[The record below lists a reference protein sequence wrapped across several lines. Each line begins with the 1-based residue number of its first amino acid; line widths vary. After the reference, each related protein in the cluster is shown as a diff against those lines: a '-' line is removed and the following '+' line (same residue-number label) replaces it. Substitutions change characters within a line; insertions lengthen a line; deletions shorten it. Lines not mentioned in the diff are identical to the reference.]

1 MTPLAD
7 HGDYLHIDQVVEC
20 MFFLFVCLQSK
31 MLYLN
36 IILNVQVVVYPICAE
51 GAVKLQPASWLQV
64 KYSTTSSRRGT
75 DISVL

>member
-1 MTPLAD
+1 
-7 HGDYLHIDQVVEC
+7 
-20 MFFLFVCLQSK
+20 

-64 KYSTTSSRRGT
+64 QYSTTSSRRGS